1 MLFHIVYWVPKIT
14 NNNKNKQKKQTNNS
28 KKNVSKPKKTS
39 LLNPLSLSECG
50 AKYALAAVEPFNPLA
65 RGACVPLP
73 PAVGSQK
80 IMLFA
85 RFAVTIPAG
94 ASYGAVWFA
103 PSLANDAY
111 CAFYTSGTAS
121 TYTYDGSANWLTK
134 SKSTSS
140 NGGWTG
146 VNFSNCPYS
155 SAQLTATNPEVF
167 GRVVS
172 MGASIQCTTPPLYVG
187 GTLVSYASPA
197 HEAVSVIYG
206 YDSLLSQATAI
217 EQQMDKSLHW
227 IATAG
232 LEDEESM
239 YSNDRNTTTD
249 KIYPFSNNV
258 STDIP
263 IGYASGSGSNS
274 TLCGAPVMC
283 FLINATPNDTVA
295 QTFNV
300 QLVQH
305 VEYAGKATAALQT
318 PTHVDIVGTSQIRA
332 ALSQINEIRAQNPR
346 ANITSVFKEKLKK
359 VMTDGM
365 KRVAI
370 GGLTTLATSVGGPGA
385 GAMAA
390 HLLRG

>member
-1 MLFHIVYWVPKIT
+1 MP
-14 NNNKNKQKKQTNNS
+14 
-28 KKNVSKPKKTS
+28 S
-39 LLNPLSLSECG
+39 LLSLSECG

-94 ASYGAVWFA
+94 SNYGAIWFT

-111 CAFYTSGTAS
+111 CAFYTSGAAASGTTAT

-146 VNFSNCPYS
+146 VNFSNCPYTA
-155 SAQLTATNPEVF
+155 AQLTATNPDVF

-187 GTLVSYASPA
+187 GTLVSYSSPA

-206 YDSLLSQATAI
+206 YDSLLSQSTAI

-232 LEDEESM
+232 LDDEESV
-239 YSNDRNTTTD
+239 YSNEASTTTT
-249 KIYPFSNNV
+249 KLFPFSNGI

-263 IGYASGSGSNS
+263 IGYASGSGSN
-274 TLCGAPVMC
+274 TILCGAPVMC
-283 FLINATPNDTVA
+283 FLINATPSSVA

-300 QLVQH
+300 QLIQH

-318 PTHVDIVGTSQIRA
+318 PTHVDVVGTSQIRA
-332 ALSQINEIRAQNPR
+332 ALTQINEIRAQNPR
-346 ANITSVFKEKLKK
+346 ANITNVFKEKLKK
-359 VMTDGM
+359 VMTDGL

-370 GGLTTLATSVGGPGA
+370 GGLTTLATTVGGPGA